1 MMKSLSFLCSKN
13 TLFGMTL
20 GFALASLLAFKIMS
34 DPPNCAISLDKMNVF
49 YTGLDNPITI
59 VARGVP
65 LDQLIVQGE
74 GVTVKKEQ
82 DDRYIVRATTPGYA
96 SITVSG
102 GDLAPKKFNYR
113 IKRFPDPELCLGGNP
128 RNSRGGYMG
137 SGEFKVQGGVS
148 AQITGMDI
156 DGTCSMISYTITYSA
171 QGQDPV
177 TLTNLG
183 AKFSPEARALIN
195 KAKSGDQYFF
205 DEVKVK
211 CPGDVAARELG
222 SLAYTIK

>member
-13 TLFGMTL
+13 TLLGMVI
-20 GFALASLLAFKIMS
+20 GFALASVLAFKIMS

-49 YTGLDNPITI
+49 YTGVDNPITI

-65 LDQLIVQGE
+65 LEQLTVQGE

-82 DDRYIVRATTPGYA
+82 GDHYTVRATTPEYV

-113 IKRFPDPELCLGGNP
+113 IKRFPDPLLCLGGNP
-128 RNSRGGYMG
+128 RNRGGSMG
-137 SGEFKVQGGVS
+137 SGEFRVQGGIS

-156 DGTCSMISYTITYSA
+156 CGDCSVVSYQITYSA

-177 TLTNLG
+177 TVTNTG
-183 AKFSPEARALIN
+183 GRFSPEARVLIS
-195 KAKSGDQYFF
+195 KAQSGDQYFF

-211 CPGDVAARELG
+211 CPGDVAARDLG
-222 SLAYTIK
+222 SLAYKIK